1 MVALSGWLRLLL
13 LVAVLAPWQT
23 WGQAL
28 PAEVAAAL
36 KAAAIPVSA
45 VGIHVQQTGSHK
57 PSLSINAEQAL
68 NPASTMKL
76 LTSFAALELLGPN
89 FSWKTQVWAAGAL
102 NGDTLEG
109 DLILKGGGDPK
120 LTLENLW
127 LLVRSLRLRG
137 LRHIRGDLILD
148 RSYFNTGD
156 YDPSRFDAEPLR
168 PYNVGPDALLLNFKA
183 VRFNFSPD
191 PVSGTIQVSADPK
204 PAQLELV
211 QSVKAGKGP
220 CGDWRSQLKADFQAG
235 GAQAKAVFSGLY
247 PAECGEK
254 SWNVALLSHPNYV
267 HGVFRQVWEEVGG
280 TLSGGWRDG
289 PVPAGA
295 RLLYTHESPSLSE
308 VVRDINKYSNNV
320 MARQLFLTLSAEP
333 LKGSGNSA
341 GSTQVIRTWLAQ
353 RSLNMPELVMENGS
367 GLSRIERISTAN
379 LALML
384 DSAFRS
390 AVMPELMA
398 SLPLVAYDGTMR
410 RRLNASAVAGQAHI
424 KTGTLNDVRAI
435 AGYILDRNGARH
447 VVVFIINHPNA
458 GNAQSAQDALLRWV
472 HAQARD
478 GSAAISREGACD
490 PSATANPALC
500 DRPATRPRPGMG
512 ARRGPGPR

>member
-1 MVALSGWLRLLL
+1 MVLPSGLFRLLL
-13 LVAVLAPWQT
+13 VCVLVPWPA
-23 WGQAL
+23 WGQGL

-36 KAAAIPVSA
+36 KAAAIPLSS
-45 VGIHVQQTGSHK
+45 VGIHVQETGSRK
-57 PSLSINAEQAL
+57 PSLSLNADQAL

-89 FSWKTQVWAAGAL
+89 FTWKTQVWAAGNI

-109 DLILKGGGDPK
+109 DLVLKGGGDPK

-127 LLVRSLRLRG
+127 LLVRSLRTRG
-137 LRHIRGDLILD
+137 LRHIRGDLVLD
-148 RSYFNTGD
+148 RSYFNAGD

-191 PVSGTIQVSADPK
+191 PVSGSVQVIADPK

-235 GAQAKAVFSGLY
+235 SAQAKAAFSGLY
-247 PAECGEK
+247 PADCGEK
-254 SWNVALLSHPNYV
+254 SWNVALLSHANYV
-267 HGVFRQVWEEVGG
+267 HGVFRQVWEEAGG

-289 PVPAGA
+289 SVPTAA

-320 MARQLFLTLSAEP
+320 MARQLFLTLSAET
-333 LKGSGNSA
+333 LKTPGNSA
-341 GSTQVIRTWLAQ
+341 GNSAGNSSGSTQVVRTWLGQ
-353 RSLNMPELVMENGS
+353 RGLNMPELVMENGS

-384 DSAFRS
+384 DTAFRS

-472 HAQARD
+472 YAAGTAGCCAAQSS
-478 GSAAISREGACD
+478 GKVL
-490 PSATANPALC
+490 PSFNASQP
-500 DRPATRPRPGMG
+500 RMTR
-512 ARRGPGPR
+512 